1 MQLEIA
7 TSLPAN
13 RKADGEQR
21 HQLHQVLVD
30 VGRHDGQLQ
39 EEEEEEGERL
49 VDKVPVHRDVP
60 VHLLGLVERP
70 HVAVAEAGKAQ
81 HHHTCR
87 HRGEKGVEGH
97 LVPFKH
103 THTHARAHEK
113 KVTEQNGDDG
123 KEGTAQCVHHPEGG
137 ALEQWCIKG
146 KESIAAPHQEREED
160 PGSRRGHENLDPVGT
175 QTLA

>member
-1 MQLEIA
+1 MTCSRVQQETA

-21 HQLHQVLVD
+21 HQLDQVLVD

-49 VDKVPVHRDVP
+49 VDEVPVHRHVP

-70 HVAVAEAGKAQ
+70 HVAVAEAGKTQ

-87 HRGEKGVEGH
+87 ERGVRGS
-97 LVPFKH
+97 
-103 THTHARAHEK
+103 
-113 KVTEQNGDDG
+113 KV
-123 KEGTAQCVHHPEGG
+123 A
-137 ALEQWCIKG
+137 
-146 KESIAAPHQEREED
+146 
-160 PGSRRGHENLDPVGT
+160 
-175 QTLA
+175 